1 MKKLRLICWNAEL
14 AKDHARLLKA
24 AGFAADSSPMQ
35 GSGIVGQMREFA
47 PDAVVIDLDRLPSQ
61 GREMAIMLR
70 GSKNTRHIPI
80 VFAGGQ
86 PDKVARIRAE
96 LPDAVYASWNAIGEA
111 IALAITTPPR
121 QNPVRATPAMQ
132 RCSDSSLM
140 RKLGIA
146 PKMQVSIIGAP
157 DGFEEMLGDL
167 PEGVAKSTRL
177 SKQAKLVLYF
187 VRTSDDL
194 DKALEHLDGQLP
206 QGSSAWIV
214 YPKRNGT
221 IKPRFNENDVR
232 DRALPLGLVD
242 YKVCSVSE
250 EWSGLKFA
258 WRKKDLKNE

>member
-14 AKDHARLLKA
+14 AKDHAKVLKA

-35 GSGIVGQMREFA
+35 GSGIVGEMREFS

-70 GSKNTRHIPI
+70 GSKSTRHIPI

-86 PDKVARIRAE
+86 PEKVARIRAE
-96 LPDAVYASWNAIGEA
+96 LPDAVYASWNAIEEA
-111 IALAITTPPR
+111 IVHAITTPP
-121 QNPVRATPAMQ
+121 QNPVRATPHMQ
-132 RCSDSSLM
+132 GWNDSSLV

-146 PKMQVSIIGAP
+146 PKMQISIIGAP
-157 DGFEEMLGDL
+157 DGFEEILGDL
-167 PEGVAKSTRL
+167 PEGVSTSTGL
-177 SKQAKLVLYF
+177 NKQAKLVLYF
-187 VRTSDDL
+187 VRTSNDL
-194 DKALEHLDGQLP
+194 DKAVEHLDGQLP
-206 QGSSAWIV
+206 QGGSVWIV
-214 YPKRNGT
+214 HPKRTG
-221 IKPRFNENDVR
+221 IVKPDFNQNDVR

>member
-1 MKKLRLICWNAEL
+1 MQKVRLICWNAEL
-14 AKDHARLLKA
+14 AKDHAKVLKA
-24 AGFAADSSPMQ
+24 AGFAADCSPMQ

-80 VFAGGQ
+80 LFAGGQ
-86 PDKVARIRAE
+86 PEKVARIRAE
-96 LPDAVYASWNAIGEA
+96 LPDAVYASWNSIGGA
-111 IALAITTPPR
+111 IALAITVPS
-121 QNPVRATPAMQ
+121 QNPFRATPHMQ
-132 RCSDSSLM
+132 RGSDSSLV

-146 PKMQVSIIGAP
+146 PQMQISIVGAP
-157 DGFEEMLGDL
+157 DGFEEILGDL
-167 PEGVAKSTRL
+167 PEGVSTSTRL

-187 VRTSDDL
+187 VRSSDDL
-194 DKALEHLDGQLP
+194 DNALEHLAGQLP
-206 QGSSAWIV
+206 QGSSVWIV
-214 YPKRNGT
+214 HPKLG
-221 IKPRFNENDVR
+221 PRVKREFNQNDVR

-258 WRKKDLKNE
+258 WRKK

>member
-14 AKDHARLLKA
+14 AKDHAKVLKA

-35 GSGIVGQMREFA
+35 GSGIVGQMREFS

-70 GSKNTRHIPI
+70 GSKSTRHIPI

-86 PDKVARIRAE
+86 PEKVARIRAE
-96 LPDAVYASWNAIGEA
+96 SPDAVYASWNAIEEA
-111 IALAITTPPR
+111 IVLAITTPP
-121 QNPVRATPAMQ
+121 QNPVRATPHMQ
-132 RCSDSSLM
+132 RWNDSNLV
-140 RKLGIA
+140 RKLGVA
-146 PKMQVSIIGAP
+146 PKMQISIIGAP
-157 DGFEEMLGDL
+157 DGFEEILGDL
-167 PEGVAKSTRL
+167 PEGVSTSTRL
-177 SKQAKLVLYF
+177 GKQAKLVLYF

-194 DKALEHLDGQLP
+194 NKALEHLAGQLP
-206 QGSSAWIV
+206 QGSSVWIIH
-214 YPKRNGT
+214 PKLS
-221 IKPRFNENDVR
+221 PRAKRDFNQNDVR

-258 WRKKDLKNE
+258 WRKK